1 MASNSLSLREVVRE
15 DLVAAIADLDDNEGF
30 GKIIL
35 RLATTIARMAKVYAM
50 TDQ

>member
-1 MASNSLSLREVVRE
+1 MSLREQVRA
-15 DLVAAIADLDDNEGF
+15 DLVQAIADLDNNEGF

-35 RLATTIARMAKVYAM
+35 RLAASIGRMANVYAM